1 MRLTC
6 PNCGAQYEV
15 PDGVIPPEGLDVQC
29 SNCGNTWF
37 QDQDADPAQ
46 DIQPVAQDDFEP
58 QAEAEVQAED
68 DVWEDAVPEQSD
80 AEPELPAEEPAS
92 AFHDTDPAPLDEDEW
107 PEEEPE
113 VEAPGQARGLD
124 PAISDI
130 LKEEAERESQLRADE
145 ELGGLESQPELG
157 LDATSDDE
165 PSRRARQARD
175 RMAHI
180 KGEQPSAKVI
190 DDRQGSR
197 RGVLPDIDEIN
208 STLRATESAV
218 APAGVEAIVPPPR
231 KTGFARGFA
240 LMLIFAAILVVIY
253 HKAPDIAQAVPQA
266 DPMLSAYV
274 ALVDQARLWLDMVVS
289 PLLNGGGEG

>member
-15 PDGVIPPEGLDVQC
+15 PDGVIPPEGRDVQC

-37 QDQDADPAQ
+37 QDLDADPAQ
-46 DIQPVAQDDFEP
+46 DIQPVVQDDFEP
-58 QAEAEVQAED
+58 DVEVEEE
-68 DVWEDAVPEQSD
+68 VWEDAPEQP
-80 AEPELPAEEPAS
+80 EPEPVQPEPEPYEDDADLAEE
-92 AFHDTDPAPLDEDEW
+92 EW

-113 VEAPGQARGLD
+113 VEAPSAARGLD

-130 LKEEAERESQLRADE
+130 LKEEAARETQLRADE
-145 ELGGLESQPELG
+145 GLGGLESQPELG
-157 LDATSDDE
+157 LDAASDDE
-165 PSRRARQARD
+165 PARRARQARD

-180 KGEQPSAKVI
+180 KGEQPTASAI
-190 DDRQGSR
+190 DNHQGSR

-208 STLRATESAV
+208 STLRATEGAV
-218 APAGVEAIVPPPR
+218 APAGVEAAVPPPR

-240 LMLIFAAILVVIY
+240 LMLIFAAILVLIY

-274 ALVDQARLWLDMVVS
+274 ALVDQARLWLDTMVS